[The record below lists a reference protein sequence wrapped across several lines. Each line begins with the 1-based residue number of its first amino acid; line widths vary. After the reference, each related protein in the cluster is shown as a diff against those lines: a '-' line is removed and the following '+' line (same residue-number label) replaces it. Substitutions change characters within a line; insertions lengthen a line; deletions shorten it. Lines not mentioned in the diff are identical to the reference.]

1 MLNVSLLLLDGCWG
15 SQLLGVLDFVSIYRL
30 VAQQRGRGDAIEV
43 TCYGLAAKQLALGY
57 GASIAVQALPDLPP
71 ANSLLI
77 VPGIEYGRLQQALNL
92 PVAERERIKA
102 FISSGSAVLGLS
114 TGAFIVAEAGLL
126 DGREAVTHRQFAEQ
140 FRRRYPAVTLKSGV
154 EYVDVGRAA
163 TAASL
168 AGAIYWLAR
177 QLQKAGNADIV
188 ERCLALAQQNPAL
201 AAGLWL
207 ADSFAFKQHT
217 DAGILQLQQ
226 FIDDHYAEEFTLAD
240 LAGEFGF
247 SESSLKRRFRQA
259 AGLPVNKYCQLVRMA
274 RMKYLLLQSNLTV
287 DTICFD
293 IGYAD
298 PRFARRLFVA
308 QTGCSPR
315 EFRQRNRVD
324 AEAGSASEFL

>member
-1 MLNVSLLLLDGCWG
+1 MLNVSMLLLDGCWG

-30 VAQQRGRGDAIEV
+30 VAQQRGRGSDIDV
-43 TCYGLAAKQLALGY
+43 RCYGLEDKQLALGY
-57 GASIAVQALPDLPP
+57 GASIAVEALPASP
-71 ANSLLI
+71 ANNSLVI
-77 VPGIEYGRLQQALNL
+77 VPGIEYGRLQQVLNL
-92 PVAERERIKA
+92 PPAARGRISDFVAGA
-102 FISSGSAVLGLS
+102 SAVLGLS

-126 DGREAVTHRQFAEQ
+126 NGREAVTHRQFAAQ

-188 ERCLALAQQNPAL
+188 ERCLALAQQNPEL

-207 ADSFAFKQHT
+207 ADTFVFKQHA
-217 DAGILQLQQ
+217 DAGMLQLQQ
-226 FIDDHYAEEFTLAD
+226 FIDGHYAEEFTLAD
-240 LAGEFGF
+240 LAGQFGF

-259 AGLPVNKYCQLVRMA
+259 TGLPVNKYCQLVRMA

-287 DTICFD
+287 DSICFD

-308 QTGCSPR
+308 HLGCSPR
-315 EFRQRNRVD
+315 EFRRRHGLDQ
-324 AEAGSASEFL
+324 